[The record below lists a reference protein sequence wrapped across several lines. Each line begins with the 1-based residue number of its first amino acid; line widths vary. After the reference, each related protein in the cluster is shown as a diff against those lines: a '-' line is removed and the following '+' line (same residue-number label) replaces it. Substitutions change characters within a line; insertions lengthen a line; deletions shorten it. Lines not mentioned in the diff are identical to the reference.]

1 MPRKTKFARGIVL
14 AAVVAAAVA
23 ACTPPLP
30 PDVLAAQAENTIK
43 CQTGD
48 QSVSVPED
56 FAGVM
61 APVSANLSGV
71 CPDQTISEAAPGDPA
86 SLQVVDHAPTAEEMA
101 AFQKTCPTGSV
112 IVVPAF
118 GYGVALAYNIIGLE
132 GLILTPQVTA
142 KILSGAITSWEDP
155 AIAEANPGVDL
166 TGLPEIAVASVEA
179 STGSVEAMT
188 AWLAKEAPTDWTA
201 GTVGTLET
209 GTKFPTTADLLG
221 ELTAT
226 EGTVAVLP
234 IAEAVANSVPVASV
248 PVKDLIIAPDDGQL
262 QKVGLGATNITKD
275 DKGNMLASPAV
286 GGVPVEGNYDLAA
299 SKIVLAEGQP
309 VIGWPIIGV
318 AHMMICDDPKDPLPL
333 STAQYVVRLA
343 GQGGFESFG
352 VIPLPEPIRI
362 QTFTPLKVTIATDG
376 ATIAPSGGAAATSES
391 VAPGGSAAPSATVAP
406 SASQEF
412 AESSS

>member
-1 MPRKTKFARGIVL
+1 MPRNTKFARGIVL

-48 QSVSVPED
+48 QPVAVPED

-61 APVSANLSGV
+61 APVSANLAGV
-71 CPDQTISEAAPGDPA
+71 CPDQTISEAAAGDPA
-86 SLQVVDHAPTAEEMA
+86 SLQVVDHAPTADEMA

-142 KILSGAITSWEDP
+142 KILNGTVTSWEDP

-188 AWLAKEAPTDWTA
+188 SWLAKEAPTDWTA
-201 GTVGTLET
+201 GTVGTLDT
-209 GTKFPTTADLLG
+209 GTKYPTTADLLG

-343 GQGGFESFG
+343 GQGGLESFG

-391 VAPGGSAAPSATVAP
+391 VAPGGSVAPSATVAP
-406 SASQEF
+406 SAS
-412 AESSS
+412 